1 MAEPSGSSVSFSGY
15 GALKDYLTAQDL
27 ALCWG
32 LGGLRGGGLARLSE
46 SRGLGRSD
54 FALTSPLLQSLLCM
68 CVRTEGS
75 MDSGLD
81 DLGSNP
87 GVATSWLYACV
98 GLFFSFCALVS

>member
-54 FALTSPLLQSLLCM
+54 FAQTLLCCRAF
-68 CVRTEGS
+68 CVCVCAQRGAWI
-75 MDSGLD
+75 
-81 DLGSNP
+81 LGWTTWVQILALPLP
-87 GVATSWLYACV
+87 GCTPVWVY
-98 GLFFSFCALVS
+98 FFPPVP